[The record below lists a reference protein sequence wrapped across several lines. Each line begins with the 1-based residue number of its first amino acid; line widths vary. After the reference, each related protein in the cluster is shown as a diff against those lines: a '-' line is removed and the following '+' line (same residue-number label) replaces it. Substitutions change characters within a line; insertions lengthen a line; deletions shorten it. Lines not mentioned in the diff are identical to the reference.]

1 MEKMVMNCP
10 NGHGEMLI
18 KKSYKSMKFRGIDIT
33 FQAEHYVCP
42 ICGIEAGSIDQA
54 SSTQKAIS
62 DAYRKEIGL
71 LAGAE
76 IRECRKKL
84 GITQDALARR
94 MNVGIA
100 SVKRWEGG
108 LVQSKA
114 MDKALRMALQGQSV
128 GDNYTGNRTFSIPR
142 IKLVTRQFESILSKK
157 LLKKGDKMLF
167 ASKYLWYSDM
177 VAFRD
182 LGKSMTG
189 STYAS
194 LPLGPQL
201 NNYRDLIDE
210 IKNADEKSAEPLI
223 PEEKRIIIRIS
234 RSFPQEKMVYDAT
247 HREEIWKE
255 KNAGEIIPYSDS
267 ARLTEL

>member
-1 MEKMVMNCP
+1 MEKMVTNCP

-18 KKSYKSMKFRGIDIT
+18 KKSNKGLKFRGVDIT
-33 FQAEHYVCP
+33 FQAEYCVCP
-42 ICGIEAGSIDQA
+42 VCSIEAGSINQTSA
-54 SSTQKAIS
+54 TQRAVS
-62 DAYRKEIGL
+62 DAYRKEVDL
-71 LAGAE
+71 LTGE
-76 IRECRKKL
+76 EMRQCRKKL
-84 GITQDALARR
+84 SLTQDALAKR

-100 SVKRWEGG
+100 SIKRWEGG
-108 LVQSKA
+108 LIQSKA
-114 MDKALRMALQGQSV
+114 MDKALRMALQGQIV
-128 GDNYTGNRTFSIPR
+128 GDNYTGNRPFSIPR
-142 IKLVTRQFESILSKK
+142 INLVMRQFESILSKK

-167 ASKYLWYSDM
+167 AAKYLWYSDM

-210 IKNADEKSAEPLI
+210 IKNAAEASVEPLT
-223 PEEKRIIIRIS
+223 PEEKRIIVRIS
-234 RSFPQEKMVYDAT
+234 RAFPQEKMIYEAA
-247 HREEIWKE
+247 HQEIIWKE
-255 KNAGEIIPYSDS
+255 RTPGEIIPYSDS